1 MSVTPSFQSF
11 VVEQLGKVLTDVRAR
26 RMFGGVGIYAGSL
39 FFALVDDDVLYFKVD
54 ASNRPDF
61 EARGMGPFKP
71 YGEGG
76 ETMQYYQVPE
86 DVLED
91 PEELRAWAEKALGVA
106 QRKRKAKPST

>member
-91 PEELRAWAEKALGVA
+91 PEELRAWVEKALGVA

>member
-76 ETMQYYQVPE
+76 ETVQYYQVPE